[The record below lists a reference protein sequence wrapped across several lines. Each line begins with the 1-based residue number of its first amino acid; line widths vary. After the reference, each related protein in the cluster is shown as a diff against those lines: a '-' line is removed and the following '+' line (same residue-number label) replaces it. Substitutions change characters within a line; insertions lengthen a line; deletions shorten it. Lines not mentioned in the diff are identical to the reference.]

1 VADYESKIGS
11 GTRAVASVSL
21 EALKSLV
28 SAYVSKHAFISYQP
42 DAYKAAF
49 YDRVITKYTQS
60 AVGRPG
66 MDVVREYV
74 GNWKTW
80 DVYSVSVMFLDVLE
94 IARHR
99 KPVPN
104 AYAARVNAF
113 SDALQRD
120 AGFI

>member
-1 VADYESKIGS
+1 
-11 GTRAVASVSL
+11 
-21 EALKSLV
+21 
-28 SAYVSKHAFISYQP
+28 
-42 DAYKAAF
+42 
-49 YDRVITKYTQS
+49 
-60 AVGRPG
+60 

-104 AYAARVNAF
+104 AYAARVKAF
-113 SDALQRD
+113 SDVLQRD